1 MALHGLSPC
10 ASPGQGSS
18 SGCDRGRRRRRRV
31 LLPSEPGE
39 MKGMSVQHPYE
50 LLSHMLRKPSHLSP
64 ATAAASPGHSR
75 APVPPSPHGEA
86 QTGCG
91 SPKTLLGWW
100 WWGGVSLKTSEFKPL
115 AGGYFA
121 SGRSPQPRSPPHGC
135 GSQKPK
141 TRLQR
146 RRGQASTSGKISSLP
161 LLQSLSPAAEGANW
175 NKYSVEIL
183 QYFPLARA
191 LSLFFWVVSTAVD
204 SVSWF
209 NYNKIYSIYCK

>member
-1 MALHGLSPC
+1 MGCTGKEGTRWWLSMAQIVPMC
-10 ASPGQGSS
+10 QPRAGQQLWM
-18 SGCDRGRRRRRRV
+18 CPRQEEV
-31 LLPSEPGE
+31 T
-39 MKGMSVQHPYE
+39 KG
-50 LLSHMLRKPSHLSP
+50 
-64 ATAAASPGHSR
+64 
-75 APVPPSPHGEA
+75 PVPPSLGRRRAQVPPESLRTAEPHA
-86 QTGCG
+86 
-91 SPKTLLGWW
+91 PKTIPALSGLSPHPHRPMGKLRLPAGAPRPCWETGGW
-100 WWGGVSLKTSEFKPL
+100 GCPLKTSKLKPL
-115 AGGYFA
+115 ARGYFA
-121 SGRSPQPRSPPHGC
+121 SPQPCRPRGHSSRNPE
-135 GSQKPK
+135 